1 MFRLEMGPDDL
12 TASRFAISPL
22 HETVVAVRA
31 LAGMGPGADAV
42 LRRWLEPKRAL
53 LENLRRTMPVAD
65 LLSGLLSASMSTP
78 TFLAPPPR
86 RAHGTLA
93 AQLDDVR
100 ATPLPLARAD
110 IAGCL
115 ADSTQPFSPA
125 VQDSLDQPDIAIRVA
140 HALEAAWNELIRPDW
155 PVIHAILQ
163 QDLQHWARR
172 LIGQGWSGMLP
183 HLPMGSLSWC
193 ADSNVQT
200 LQGPLPVD
208 EQYRPGGG
216 GIVFGPTLA
225 AEPSLVLEP
234 GWQREIRYPALG
246 RGSLFR
252 HAQPPVRN
260 PLGKLIGQTRSRLLV
275 ELGRPAT
282 TTQLTRIH
290 QLSLGTVAHHL
301 SALRAAGLVTSIRDG
316 QSVVY
321 HRTPL
326 GDSLVDANL
335 P

>member
-22 HETVVAVRA
+22 HETVAAVRA
-31 LAGMGPGADAV
+31 LAGIGPGADAV
-42 LRRWLEPKRAL
+42 LRRWLEPKRAR
-53 LENLRRTMPVAD
+53 LENLSRTMPVAD

-86 RAHGTLA
+86 RGHGTLA

-115 ADSTQPFSPA
+115 ADSVRPLSAA
-125 VQDSLDQPDIAIRVA
+125 VRGSLDQPDIAILLA
-140 HALEAAWNELIRPDW
+140 DALEAAWNELIRPDW
-155 PVIHAILQ
+155 PVIHAVLQ

-172 LIGQGWSGMLP
+172 LIGQGWRGMLP

-193 ADSNVQT
+193 ANSSIQT
-200 LQGPLPVD
+200 LEGPLPVD

-246 RGSLFR
+246 RAALFR
-252 HAQPPVRN
+252 RAQPSAGD
-260 PLGKLIGQTRSRLLV
+260 PLGTLVGQTRSRLLV
-275 ELGRPAT
+275 ELGQPAT
-282 TTQLTRIH
+282 TTQLSRIH
-290 QLSLGTVAHHL
+290 HLSLGTVAHHL
-301 SALRAAGLVTSIRDG
+301 SAMRGAGLVTSIRDG
-316 QSVVY
+316 QSVIY
-321 HRTPL
+321 HRTAL
-326 GDSLVDANL
+326 GDALVDANL
-335 P
+335 L